1 MMKKG
6 IIITIDGPSGAG
18 KGTVARAVAKRL
30 GLTYLDTGAMYR
42 AFALLAQRSFI
53 NVNDEKEVA
62 ELLLETHIHLE
73 TDSDCNLKV
82 TLNKE
87 DVTDKIRTPEMSSLS
102 SDLATKK
109 VVRIALKGMQ
119 RRLGQ
124 KGHIVAEG
132 RDMGT
137 YVFPDAEFKF
147 YLDAAVDER
156 AGRRWRQ
163 LEESG
168 IKESLDRVKKEVEQ
182 RDKQDRERA
191 ESPLHP
197 APNAVIIDTTKLTIE
212 EVIEKILKT
221 VGGV

>member
-42 AFALLAQRSFI
+42 AFALLAQRSLI

-87 DVTDKIRTPEMSSLS
+87 DVTDKIRTPEISSLS
-102 SDLATKK
+102 SDLATKR

-124 KGHIVAEG
+124 KGNIVAEG

-137 YVFPDAEFKF
+137 YVFPEADFKF

-163 LEESG
+163 LAESG
-168 IKESLDRVKKEVEQ
+168 IKESLDRVKKEVQQ

>member
-1 MMKKG
+1 
-6 IIITIDGPSGAG
+6 
-18 KGTVARAVAKRL
+18 
-30 GLTYLDTGAMYR
+30 
-42 AFALLAQRSFI
+42 
-53 NVNDEKEVA
+53 
-62 ELLLETHIHLE
+62 
-73 TDSDCNLKV
+73 
-82 TLNKE
+82 
-87 DVTDKIRTPEMSSLS
+87 
-102 SDLATKK
+102 
-109 VVRIALKGMQ
+109 
-119 RRLGQ
+119 
-124 KGHIVAEG
+124 
-132 RDMGT
+132 MGT
-137 YVFPDAEFKF
+137 YVFPEADFKF

>member
-42 AFALLAQRSFI
+42 AFALLAQRSLI
-53 NVNDEKEVA
+53 NVRDEKEVA
-62 ELLLETHIHLE
+62 ELLLEAHIHLE

-82 TLNKE
+82 ILNKE
-87 DVTDKIRTPEMSSLS
+87 DVTDKIRTPEISSLS
-102 SDLATKK
+102 SDLATKR
-109 VVRIALKGMQ
+109 VVRNALKGMQ

-124 KGHIVAEG
+124 KGNIVAEG

-137 YVFPDAEFKF
+137 YVFPDADFKF

-163 LEESG
+163 LAESG
-168 IKESLDRVKKEVEQ
+168 IKESLDRVKKEVQQ

>member
-1 MMKKG
+1 
-6 IIITIDGPSGAG
+6 
-18 KGTVARAVAKRL
+18 
-30 GLTYLDTGAMYR
+30 AMYR

-87 DVTDKIRTPEMSSLS
+87 DVTDKIRTPEISSLS

-119 RRLGQ
+119 KRLGQ
-124 KGHIVAEG
+124 KGNIVAEG

-137 YVFPDAEFKF
+137 YVFPEADFKF

>member
-1 MMKKG
+1 MMKRG

-30 GLTYLDTGAMYR
+30 GLTYLDTGAIYR

-53 NVNDEKEVA
+53 NVRDEKEVA

-82 TLNKE
+82 ILNKE
-87 DVTDKIRTPEMSSLS
+87 DVTDKIRTPEISSLS

-124 KGHIVAEG
+124 KGNIVAEG

-137 YVFPDAEFKF
+137 YVFPDADFKF

-163 LEESG
+163 LAESG
-168 IKESLDRVKKEVEQ
+168 IKESLDRVKKEVQQ

>member
-1 MMKKG
+1 MKRG

-42 AFALLAQRSFI
+42 AFALFAQRSFI
-53 NVNDEKEVA
+53 NVDDEKELA

-73 TDSDCNLKV
+73 TDSDFNLKV
-82 TLNKE
+82 ILNKE
-87 DVTDKIRTPEMSSLS
+87 DVSDKIRTPEISSLS
-102 SDLATKK
+102 SDLATKR
-109 VVRIALKGMQ
+109 VVRIALQGMQ

-124 KGHIVAEG
+124 KGNIVAEG

-137 YVFPDAEFKF
+137 YVFPEADFKF
-147 YLDAAVDER
+147 YLDATVNER
-156 AGRRWRQ
+156 AERRWRQ
-163 LEESG
+163 LEEGG
-168 IKESLDRVKKEVEQ
+168 IKESLDRVKKGVEQ
-182 RDKQDRERA
+182 RDQQDRGRA

-221 VGGV
+221 IGGT

>member
-1 MMKKG
+1 MKRG

-53 NVNDEKEVA
+53 NVRDEKEVA

-73 TDSDCNLKV
+73 TDSDRNLKV
-82 TLNKE
+82 ILNKE
-87 DVTDKIRTPEMSSLS
+87 DVTDKIRSPEISSLS
-102 SDLATKK
+102 SDLATKR
-109 VVRIALKGMQ
+109 VVRIALQGMQ
-119 RRLGQ
+119 RRLGR
-124 KGHIVAEG
+124 KGNIVAEG

-137 YVFPDAEFKF
+137 YVFPQADFKF

-168 IKESLDRVKKEVEQ
+168 IKESLDRVKKGVEQ

-197 APNAVIIDTTKLTIE
+197 APNAVIIDTTKLTTE

-221 VGGV
+221 VGGA

>member
-87 DVTDKIRTPEMSSLS
+87 DVTDKIRTPEISSLS

-119 RRLGQ
+119 KRLGQ
-124 KGHIVAEG
+124 KGNIVAEG

-147 YLDAAVDER
+147 YLDAAVDAR

-163 LEESG
+163 LAESG

>member
-1 MMKKG
+1 MKRG

-53 NVNDEKEVA
+53 NVRDEKEVA

-82 TLNKE
+82 ILNKE
-87 DVTDKIRTPEMSSLS
+87 DVTDKIRTPEISSLS

-168 IKESLDRVKKEVEQ
+168 IKESLDRVKKEVEE

>member
-42 AFALLAQRSFI
+42 AFALLAQRSLI

-87 DVTDKIRTPEMSSLS
+87 DVTDKIRTPEISSLS

-147 YLDAAVDER
+147 YLDAAVDAR

-163 LEESG
+163 LAESG
-168 IKESLDRVKKEVEQ
+168 IKESLDRVKKEVQQ

>member
-30 GLTYLDTGAMYR
+30 GLAYLDTGAMYR

-53 NVNDEKEVA
+53 NVNDEKEVG

-73 TDSDCNLKV
+73 TDSDGNLKV
-82 TLNKE
+82 ILNKE
-87 DVTDKIRTPEMSSLS
+87 DVTDKIRTPGISRLS
-102 SDLATKK
+102 SDLAAKK
-109 VVRIALKGMQ
+109 VVRIALQGMQ
-119 RRLGQ
+119 RRLGR
-124 KGHIVAEG
+124 KGNIVAEG

-137 YVFPDAEFKF
+137 YVFPQADFKF

-156 AGRRWRQ
+156 AERRWRQ

-168 IKESLDRVKKEVEQ
+168 IKESLDRVKKGVEQ

-197 APNAVIIDTTKLTIE
+197 APNAVIIDTTKLTTE

-221 VGGV
+221 VGGA

>member
-42 AFALLAQRSFI
+42 AFALLAQRSLI

-62 ELLLETHIHLE
+62 ELLLEAHIHLE
-73 TDSDCNLKV
+73 TGSDCNLKV
-82 TLNKE
+82 ILNKE
-87 DVTDKIRTPEMSSLS
+87 DVTDKIRTPGISRLS
-102 SDLATKK
+102 SDLAAKK
-109 VVRIALKGMQ
+109 VVRIALQGMQ
-119 RRLGQ
+119 RRLGR
-124 KGHIVAEG
+124 KGNIVAEG

-137 YVFPDAEFKF
+137 YVFPQADFKF

-156 AGRRWRQ
+156 AERRWRQ

-168 IKESLDRVKKEVEQ
+168 IKESLDRVKKGVEQ

-197 APNAVIIDTTKLTIE
+197 APNAVIIDTTKLTTE

-221 VGGV
+221 VGGA